1 MAAVVARVERMAGPR
16 GTYPKRV
23 LPYLVKALD
32 AAGLL
37 LTEERRKRLR
47 DHLSV
52 LRPVLLEARLPKTCE
67 MHDALLRE
75 LAGDG
80 GAPASEPVCS
90 GCGAWAKDC
99 FCTPTPAPRRMAANP
114 GALIQPRHMT
124 EHEEST
130 WCQLAVPPC
139 QPVAAAAHDPRDFDP
154 GAGAPMGVLLTDAAP
169 AHEHGD
175 WLAVAWA
182 TDDATQ
188 LSEAYRQMSGIVT
201 RVTRLMCGRGDC
213 TVTREVSHGA

>member
-1 MAAVVARVERMAGPR
+1 MPDPGPDRVAAVVARVERMAGPR

-80 GAPASEPVCS
+80 GS
-90 GCGAWAKDC
+90 GVEV
-99 FCTPTPAPRRMAANP
+99 PTVITTAPRRMAANP

-139 QPVAAAAHDPRDFDP
+139 QPVAAAGTITAPVREDDFYTPRKRLCATCGEYQRDCTCDDP
-154 GAGAPMGVLLTDAAP
+154 P
-169 AHEHGD
+169 AHEHR
-175 WLAVAWA
+175 WTAVAWE
-182 TDDATQ
+182 
-188 LSEAYRQMSGIVT
+188 SSGGAYSRAK
-201 RVTRLMCGRGDC
+201 RVTREHCTRGDC
-213 TVTREVSHGA
+213 TATREVGHGA

>member
-80 GAPASEPVCS
+80 GS
-90 GCGAWAKDC
+90 GVEV
-99 FCTPTPAPRRMAANP
+99 PTVITTAPRRMAANP

-139 QPVAAAAHDPRDFDP
+139 QPVAAAGVGPEPARPHCDTRHDPYRTCP
-154 GAGAPMGVLLTDAAP
+154 QPAP
-169 AHEHGD
+169 AHEHR
-175 WLAVAWA
+175 WAAVAWE
-182 TDDATQ
+182 
-188 LSEAYRQMSGIVT
+188 SSGGAYSRAK
-201 RVTRLMCGRGDC
+201 RVTREHCTRGDC
-213 TVTREVSHGA
+213 TATREVGHGA

>member
-1 MAAVVARVERMAGPR
+1 MAEITTQGQDRVAAVVARVERMAGPR

-80 GAPASEPVCS
+80 GS
-90 GCGAWAKDC
+90 GVEV
-99 FCTPTPAPRRMAANP
+99 PTVITTAPRRMAANP

-139 QPVAAAAHDPRDFDP
+139 QPVAAMDRRHTHAD
-154 GAGAPMGVLLTDAAP
+154 
-169 AHEHGD
+169 
-175 WLAVAWA
+175 
-182 TDDATQ
+182 
-188 LSEAYRQMSGIVT
+188 
-201 RVTRLMCGRGDC
+201 
-213 TVTREVSHGA
+213 